1 MESALQM
8 PGWVLYWFYSTA
20 VICTW
25 DASFIVFRPHS
36 LPGGSLASIWYL
48 YKHYVTV
55 DQRYNDLKDDF
66 VFAQSLL
73 NYVEVILNII
83 AIFMHY
89 RKSRHTLPL
98 AFTVT
103 VMTFWKT
110 VLYFLMYVVSD
121 TYRKN
126 NTMTEHIFLFLIPN
140 GVWVVLPFLVMV
152 KLWGML
158 LPPSASDGSRV
169 PNSRKRKTKA
179 S

>member
-1 MESALQM
+1 MEGVLQM
-8 PGWVLYWFYSTA
+8 PGWILIWFYSTA
-20 VICTW
+20 AICTW

-36 LPGGSLASIWYL
+36 LPGGRLAYIWYL

-55 DQRYNDLKDDF
+55 DQRYADLKDDF

-73 NYVEVILNII
+73 NYVEVVLNII
-83 AIFMHY
+83 AIIMHY
-89 RKSRHTLPL
+89 RKSRHTVPL

-110 VLYFLMYVVSD
+110 VLYFLMYLVSD

-126 NTMTEHIFLFLIPN
+126 NTMVEHIFLFVIPN
-140 GVWVVLPFLVMV
+140 GFWIVVPFLVMI
-152 KLWGML
+152 KLWGCL
-158 LPPSASDGSRV
+158 LPRGEDEVRGLA
-169 PNSRKRKTKA
+169 NTRKRKTKA

>member
-1 MESALQM
+1 MEGLLQM
-8 PGWVLYWFYSTA
+8 PGWVLLWFYATA

-36 LPGGSLASIWYL
+36 LPGGKLAYIWYL
-48 YKHYVTV
+48 YKYYVTV
-55 DQRYNDLKDDF
+55 DQRYPDLKDDF

-73 NYVEVILNII
+73 NYAEVVLNII
-83 AIFMHY
+83 AIIMHY
-89 RKSRHTLPL
+89 RKSRHTVPL

-126 NTMTEHIFLFLIPN
+126 NTVMEHIFLFVIPN
-140 GVWVVLPFLVMV
+140 GFWVAVPFFIMI
-152 KLWGML
+152 KLWKFI
-158 LPPSASDGSRV
+158 LPVVGAASNGVS
-169 PNSRKRKTKA
+169 STRKRKTKA